1 MDDSIKG
8 KEIVLTFDLEEYSV
22 PGEFGEKT
30 RPDFAPSERAL
41 DYLLSTCGKATYFAT
56 IGFAKRFP
64 GRIRE
69 IAKRGNEIA
78 LHGEIERAGKEK
90 RALEK
95 ICKRKVVGFRTHMF
109 KATKEGI
116 AGLAKEG
123 FLYDS
128 SINKTVVP
136 GRYSNLGPIPRKMG
150 KIVELPITA
159 PLGIPLSFVWFRT
172 VPFSAL
178 KALSVISRDNPQ
190 VHYFHPWEFSKVKAG
205 RHHLARFSAYGC
217 GTRAFKEKFEKYFA
231 WEEANRGGRF
241 SLACEAATS
250 FSHAFR

>member
-1 MDDSIKG
+1 MARIGHS

-22 PGEFGEKT
+22 PNEFGEKT
-30 RPDFAPSERAL
+30 EHDLAPSERAI
-41 DYLLSTCGKATYFAT
+41 DYLLSACGHATYFTT
-56 IGFAKRFP
+56 IGFARRFP
-64 GRIRE
+64 KRIRE

-78 LHGEIERAGKEK
+78 LHGEIGRAGQEK
-90 RALEK
+90 LVLEK
-95 ICKRKVVGFRTHMF
+95 ICRRKVVGFRAHMF
-109 KATKEGI
+109 RAKMEEI

-128 SINKTVVP
+128 SINKTVVL
-136 GRYSNLGPIPRKMG
+136 GRYSNLGTIPKKIG

-172 VPFSAL
+172 VPFKAL
-178 KALSVISRDNPQ
+178 KSLSIFSGDNPQ
-190 VHYFHPWEFSKVKAG
+190 VHYFHPWEFSKVKEG
-205 RHHLARFSAYGC
+205 RNPLAKLSAYGC

-231 WEEANRGGRF
+231 WEEAIRGGRF
-241 SLACEAATS
+241 SLACESAAS